1 MTTDVYH
8 MHAFLLKARSK
19 TDSAREDYICT
30 FFVCSMYLSYEGFSM
45 NIYGY
50 VKPASLPGCLLYK
63 EE

>member
-8 MHAFLLKARSK
+8 MRAFLLKARSE
-19 TDSAREDYICT
+19 TDSAREDYICA

-50 VKPASLPGCLLYK
+50 VKPTSLPGCLLYK
-63 EE
+63 AE